1 MGSVYNA
8 YACER
13 VRSRSGYKLL
23 GFEVLGVAQR
33 GRNIRKGKGRRGHTR
48 WMLVAD
54 EGTDWR
60 PLAQPSP
67 EERSYETARGGKREG
82 R

>member
-1 MGSVYNA
+1 
-8 YACER
+8 
-13 VRSRSGYKLL
+13 
-23 GFEVLGVAQR
+23 
-33 GRNIRKGKGRRGHTR
+33 
-48 WMLVAD
+48 MLVAD